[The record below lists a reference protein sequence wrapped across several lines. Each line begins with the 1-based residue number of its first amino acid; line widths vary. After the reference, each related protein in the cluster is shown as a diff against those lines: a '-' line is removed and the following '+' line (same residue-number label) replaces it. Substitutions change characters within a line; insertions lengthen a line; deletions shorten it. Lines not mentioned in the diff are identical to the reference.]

1 MNVTRAKDHIVS
13 GLDDQRYCEIDDVVR
28 ELRKVAVDS
37 EGESLLAWLKSSE
50 RDDTI
55 EAYIPDSRKWF
66 CRKAGRDFDYHEAV
80 NIAVDG
86 SGKDALDLGQLG
98 FSPLVAIS
106 SLVISGSAQLS
117 ASYKAYPSGMLK
129 FAGTQD
135 LPYFTRGPQN
145 VTAKIT
151 WGYTPPPEDVIIAQA
166 RLVAADIL
174 SMLQAADLAEAGA
187 PGGVKQVRY
196 DDLTITVG
204 NEGRFANHIKRL
216 EKRALEAALSYAT
229 PLVGSFP

>member
-1 MNVTRAKDHIVS
+1 MNTTCAKDHSVS

-28 ELRKVAVDS
+28 EVRKVAVDS
-37 EGESLLAWLKSSE
+37 EGGSLLAWLRSNE

-66 CRKAGRDFDYHEAV
+66 CRKAGRDFDYHEDV

-98 FSPLVAIS
+98 FSPLVEIS
-106 SLVISGSAQLS
+106 ALVISGSAQVS
-117 ASYKAYPSGMLK
+117 TFYKEYPSGMIK
-129 FAGTQD
+129 FKGTQD

-151 WGYTPPPEDVIIAQA
+151 WGYVTPPEDVIIAQA

-174 SMLQAADLAEAGA
+174 SMLQAADTAEAGA
-187 PGGVKQVRY
+187 PGGIRQVRY

-204 NEGRFANHIKRL
+204 NEGRFADHIKRL
-216 EKRALEAALSYAT
+216 EKRALDVALSYAT